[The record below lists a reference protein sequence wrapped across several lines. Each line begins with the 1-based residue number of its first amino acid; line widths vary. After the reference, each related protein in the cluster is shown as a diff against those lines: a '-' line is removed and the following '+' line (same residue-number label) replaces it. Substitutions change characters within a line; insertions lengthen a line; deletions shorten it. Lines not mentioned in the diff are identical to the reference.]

1 MYGLIGPVRDSGFMH
16 EITNTEIN
24 TNNCRKVCYRI
35 GGFSRSRNRKGRNI
49 N

>member
-1 MYGLIGPVRDSGFMH
+1 MYGLIGPVCACGFMH

-35 GGFSRSRNRKGRNI
+35 GRFSRSRNRKGQKI